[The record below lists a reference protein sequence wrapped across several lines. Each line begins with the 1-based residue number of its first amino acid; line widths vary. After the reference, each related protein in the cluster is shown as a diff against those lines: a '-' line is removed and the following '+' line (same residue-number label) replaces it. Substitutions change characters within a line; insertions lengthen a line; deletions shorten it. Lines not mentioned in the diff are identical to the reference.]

1 MINTTFSV
9 QGSYTRA
16 FPKFQYR
23 SGRSAG
29 FTYIALLAIIVI
41 IGISLGAAGKYWQ
54 NVMIRDK
61 EEELLFRGDQYRR
74 AIEHYFFALP
84 GNPQYPQSIDDLL
97 TDNRT
102 AVGKHYLRRKY
113 KDPVEGKYFTEIRDP
128 LSNRII
134 GVHSGS
140 NKKPL
145 KHANFSKL
153 DTDFK
158 GKTKYSDWQFVSIIK
173 VAPTGSTGPVT
184 QQESASQNLGSK
196 PVPQ

>member
-1 MINTTFSV
+1 MGSSAFRI
-9 QGSYTRA
+9 QGSHSRTSC
-16 FPKFQYR
+16 KFDSR
-23 SGRSAG
+23 SGNSAG

-41 IGISLGAAGKYWQ
+41 IGIGLGAAGKYWQ

-61 EEELLFRGDQYRR
+61 EEELIFRGNQYRR
-74 AIEHYFFALP
+74 AIERYFFALP

-113 KDPVEGKYFTEIRDP
+113 KDPLTGKDFKLTRDP

-140 NKKPL
+140 DKKPL
-145 KHANFSKL
+145 KHANFPGI
-153 DTDFK
+153 DADFA
-158 GKTKYSDWQFVSIIK
+158 GKTKYSAWQFISSIK
-173 VAPTGSTGPVT
+173 VASTGSAGPVT
-184 QQESASQNLGSK
+184 QQESASQNFRSM
-196 PVPQ
+196 VPQ